1 MLTPLLLLLAVI
13 GGAWGVL
20 SDRISTR
27 WPKHLHEHVHD
38 HADHADPSGLAA
50 TEHVHDHEP
59 GDEPVEGKAWQHE
72 HPHEHDPDLEH
83 GRLVPRRV
91 DWRTAVV
98 ALFGAV
104 SFAALAAH
112 EPEPASWVGFGAY
125 LTALVLL
132 LATDL
137 DQRLLPD
144 VITLPA
150 IPLALVFSLA
160 GLNPLVPAD
169 ALPLAALVAIAV
181 PAVLLLISIPF
192 GKGAFGGGDVKL
204 LVSVGLM
211 AGPLRMVSG
220 VVSGILLAGIVLVVL
235 LALRRITLKTY
246 VPFGPFLIAGAV
258 WGMLGPG

>member
-1 MLTPLLLLLAVI
+1 MLTPLVALLAVI
-13 GGAWGVL
+13 GGLWGVI

-27 WPKHLHEHVHD
+27 WPKHAHEHVHD
-38 HADHADPSGLAA
+38 HADAADA
-50 TEHVHDHEP
+50 EHVHDHEP

-72 HPHEHDPDLEH
+72 HPHGHTAGNPHAALS
-83 GRLVPRRV
+83 PRRL

-104 SFAALAAH
+104 SLAALAAH
-112 EPEPASWVGFGAY
+112 EPEPAAWAGFGAY
-125 LTALVLL
+125 LVALVLL

-160 GLNPLVPAD
+160 GLNPLVPAS
-169 ALPLAALVAIAV
+169 ALPISLLVAIAV

-211 AGPLRMVSG
+211 AGPMRLMTG

-235 LALRRITLKTY
+235 LVLRRITLKTY